1 MANPALEE
9 VARAYLV
16 GRLMAPRRAVRD
28 AKKRA
33 DPNDEAAAHQV
44 KRALGERGPVWR
56 VDGAAISTATWR
68 KISPTRNS
76 MRDCFAP
83 TLEDFELPKAAI
95 FDLAVCGKTP
105 SPWRELDDSLYHLES
120 PETIMRGR
128 FTDQGGLFSY
138 IAPDKRVP
146 ANHPLRKVRE
156 LVRDVLDELNRS
168 LGKLYS
174 SEGRPSI
181 PPEQLLSA
189 LLLQVFYGI
198 RSERQLMEQL
208 DYNLL
213 YRWFVGLSP
222 DDPVWDPTTFTK
234 NRERLQNGDVFTKF
248 MIRLLN
254 HSQVKPLLSDEHFSV
269 DGTLI
274 EAWASQK
281 SFRPKDGSGDD
292 DGGADFHGQK
302 RKNDTHASTSDPD
315 SRLYRK
321 AAGREA
327 KLCYMGHATMEN
339 RHGLAVAGR
348 VTHANG
354 TAERRASE
362 TMLKAR
368 RKAVGRRITAGEDK
382 AYDTAEH
389 VANLRA
395 IGVTPHV
402 TQNQAVTKTGKTRNS
417 AIDKRTTRH
426 PGYGMSQ
433 SRRAMVECIFG
444 WGKQHGTMRKTKHRG
459 IARVA
464 ADFLLNLIAYNLI
477 RIPKLIAA

>member
-1 MANPALEE
+1 LPA
-9 VARAYLV
+9 
-16 GRLMAPRRAVRD
+16 
-28 AKKRA
+28 
-33 DPNDEAAAHQV
+33 
-44 KRALGERGPVWR
+44 
-56 VDGAAISTATWR
+56 S
-68 KISPTRNS
+68 
-76 MRDCFAP
+76 
-83 TLEDFELPKAAI
+83 
-95 FDLAVCGKTP
+95 
-105 SPWRELDDSLYHLES
+105 
-120 PETIMRGR
+120 
-128 FTDQGGLFSY
+128 
-138 IAPDKRVP
+138 
-146 ANHPLRKVRE
+146 HPLRKIRE
-156 LVRDVLDELNRS
+156 LVREVLSELNRS
-168 LGKLYS
+168 LGKLYA

-208 DYNLL
+208 NYNFL

-234 NRERLQNGDVFTKF
+234 NRDRLQNGEVFTKF
-248 MIRLLN
+248 MTKLLN
-254 HSQVKPLLSDEHFSV
+254 HPQVKPLLSDEHFSV

-292 DGGADFHGQK
+292 DDGANFHGQK

-327 KLCYMGHATMEN
+327 KLSYMGHATMEN
-339 RHGLAVAGR
+339 RHGLAVAGM

-362 TMLKAR
+362 IMLKAKS
-368 RKAVGRRITAGEDK
+368 KAAGRRITAGEDK
-382 AYDTAEH
+382 AYDTADH

-395 IGVTPHV
+395 INVTPHV
-402 TQNQAVTKTGKTRNS
+402 TQNDSPSPKPAGRRHS
-417 AIDKRTTRH
+417 AIDTAH
-426 PGYGMSQ
+426 HAASEGYGMSQ
-433 SRRAMVECIFG
+433 SRRAMIECIFG

-459 IARVA
+459 IRRVA
-464 ADFLLNLIAYNLI
+464 ADFMLNLIAYNLI
-477 RIPKLIAA
+477 RIPKLVAA

>member
-1 MANPALEE
+1 M
-9 VARAYLV
+9 
-16 GRLMAPRRAVRD
+16 
-28 AKKRA
+28 
-33 DPNDEAAAHQV
+33 
-44 KRALGERGPVWR
+44 
-56 VDGAAISTATWR
+56 
-68 KISPTRNS
+68 
-76 MRDCFAP
+76 
-83 TLEDFELPKAAI
+83 
-95 FDLAVCGKTP
+95 
-105 SPWRELDDSLYHLES
+105 
-120 PETIMRGR
+120 
-128 FTDQGGLFSY
+128 
-138 IAPDKRVP
+138 
-146 ANHPLRKVRE
+146 
-156 LVRDVLDELNRS
+156 
-168 LGKLYS
+168 
-174 SEGRPSI
+174 
-181 PPEQLLSA
+181 
-189 LLLQVFYGI
+189 
-198 RSERQLMEQL
+198 
-208 DYNLL
+208 
-213 YRWFVGLSP
+213 GLSP

-248 MIRLLN
+248 MTRLLN

-281 SFRPKDGSGDD
+281 SFRPKDGGSDDD
-292 DGGADFHGQK
+292 DGANFHGQK

-339 RHGLAVAGR
+339 PWPGGGR
-348 VTHANG
+348 QGHACQWH
-354 TAERRASE
+354 RRTPASE

-368 RKAVGRRITAGEDK
+368 RKAAGRRITAGEDK
-382 AYDTAEH
+382 AYDTADH

-417 AIDKRTTRH
+417 AIDERTTRH
-426 PGYGMSQ
+426 QGYGMSQ

-477 RIPKLIAA
+477 RIPKLLAA

>member
-1 MANPALEE
+1 M
-9 VARAYLV
+9 
-16 GRLMAPRRAVRD
+16 
-28 AKKRA
+28 
-33 DPNDEAAAHQV
+33 
-44 KRALGERGPVWR
+44 
-56 VDGAAISTATWR
+56 I
-68 KISPTRNS
+68 
-76 MRDCFAP
+76 
-83 TLEDFELPKAAI
+83 
-95 FDLAVCGKTP
+95 
-105 SPWRELDDSLYHLES
+105 SLYHLES
-120 PETIMRGR
+120 AETIMRGR

-146 ANHPLRKVRE
+146 ANHHPLRKVRE
-156 LVRDVLDELNRS
+156 LVRDVLSD
-168 LGKLYS
+168 
-174 SEGRPSI
+174 SEPQPREALRQRGTSFDPSGAI
-181 PPEQLLSA
+181 VERLA
-189 LLLQVFYGI
+189 VLQVFYGI

-248 MIRLLN
+248 MSRLLN
-254 HSQVKPLLSDEHFSV
+254 HPQVKPLLSDEHFSV

-281 SFRPKDGSGDD
+281 SFRPKDGSDDDD
-292 DGGADFHGQK
+292 DGANFHGQK
-302 RKNDTHASTSDPD
+302 RKNDTHASTSDPRQQALSQGD
-315 SRLYRK
+315 RTGGQALLYGPCHHGEP
-321 AAGREA
+321 AWAGR
-327 KLCYMGHATMEN
+327 
-339 RHGLAVAGR
+339 GR
-348 VTHANG
+348 QGSHANG

-362 TMLKAR
+362 AMLKAR
-368 RKAVGRRITAGEDK
+368 RKAAGRRITAGEDK
-382 AYDTAEH
+382 AYDTADH

-402 TQNQAVTKTGKTRNS
+402 TQNQAVTKTGKTRTS
-417 AIDKRTTRH
+417 AIDERTTRH
-426 PGYGMSQ
+426 QGYGMSQ

-477 RIPKLIAA
+477 RIPRLLAA